1 MIKNDWKINGRI
13 SRFINHLLNKMT
25 ILYLLF
31 HITNYCIWI
40 AYGYSFNLKCWTYS
54 NMFNNRAGVQK
65 PLFSSNTL
73 CWRLFVCHWIC
84 NGQRLHA
91 YTSVIIARATARLYV
106 ILFMVM
112 QWPDSVYSR
121 WKEYPDAF
129 FLRERER
136 ETLFHPQLSLNPVHS
151 TPLKGSQKYRKQ
163 FKMFIY
169 ETMQTLLKDG
179 RVPGIFHFPFLF
191 FQTFTKAYIS
201 LHELGFGVSFQWIW
215 LVGMDI
221 FNSSTN

>member
-1 MIKNDWKINGRI
+1 
-13 SRFINHLLNKMT
+13 
-25 ILYLLF
+25 
-31 HITNYCIWI
+31 
-40 AYGYSFNLKCWTYS
+40 
-54 NMFNNRAGVQK
+54 MFNNRAGVQK

-129 FLRERER
+129 FFWERER
-136 ETLFHPQLSLNPVHS
+136 GRHYS
-151 TPLKGSQKYRKQ
+151 TPSFLS
-163 FKMFIY
+163 
-169 ETMQTLLKDG
+169 TLCILPPSKAAKNTG
-179 RVPGIFHFPFLF
+179 NSSKCLYMRLCKPYSKTAGFLGFSTFHFCSFRPLQKPIFLCM
-191 FQTFTKAYIS
+191 S
-201 LHELGFGVSFQWIW
+201 
-215 LVGMDI
+215 
-221 FNSSTN
+221 